1 MEHYESDMLIVEAVK
16 TRDHLGD
23 LPGKGTDKAD
33 EAVQIGGT
41 GPGDQRAQQ
50 DDPGSED
57 VLLPLDLG
65 IVFA

>member
-1 MEHYESDMLIVEAVK
+1 MLVIEVVK
-16 TRDHLGD
+16 TREYLGN

-50 DDPGSED
+50 NDPGSED
-57 VLLPLDLG
+57 ILLPLDLG